1 MAAKN
6 PIIRGNIMVIFW
18 GAGYQLIEKIIET
31 PLDHAESK
39 LSWIQV
45 LDREDA
51 RVLATL
57 EHCRH
62 AAVPHAKGTPRKD
75 PLRTAFITDHGSDIL
90 LDGRGGLGPA
100 QFTDGGADLV
110 THLPKVIE

>member
-1 MAAKN
+1 MF
-6 PIIRGNIMVIFW
+6 IFW
-18 GAGYQLIEKIIET
+18 GAGCELIEKIIET
-31 PLDHAESK
+31 PLDHVESK
-39 LSWIQV
+39 LRWIQV

-57 EHCRH
+57 EHCPH

-75 PLRTAFITDHGSDIL
+75 PLRTALITDHGSEFL
-90 LDGRGGLGPA
+90 LDGRGDLGPA

-110 THLPKVIE
+110 AHLPKVIE